1 MTPTTGRGCLDEHTS
16 CPGTQRHARRAAQR
30 HVVFPARGG
39 LGRKKKPGRTLG
51 RGRLRPS
58 VWSLSADSPGA
69 QGQRL
74 ARPTHAETCSVYSD
88 IGFTRRKVGG
98 VPQILA
104 AGSRGETQIAPL
116 RCNYARAGAAGRP
129 VPSNRSHLAGASLGQ
144 AGCPLP
150 TRATRAGVTARGI
163 SRSLQ
168 AGAPHHAPDNTVPA

>member
-1 MTPTTGRGCLDEHTS
+1 M
-16 CPGTQRHARRAAQR
+16 
-30 HVVFPARGG
+30 
-39 LGRKKKPGRTLG
+39 
-51 RGRLRPS
+51 
-58 VWSLSADSPGA
+58 
-69 QGQRL
+69 
-74 ARPTHAETCSVYSD
+74 YSD

-116 RCNYARAGAAGRP
+116 RCNYARAVAAGRP